1 MQLSKIIVQSGRFI
15 GSLLAPLLKTGLSL
29 MKNVLKSLTN
39 RVLIL
44 LGLTAAV
51 SAVDTGRYHES
62 SQISWKIRFTDE
74 SC

>member
-51 SAVDTGRYHES
+51 SAVGTGRYHES
-62 SQISWKIRFTDE
+62 SQIS
-74 SC
+74 

>member
-62 SQISWKIRFTDE
+62 SQIS
-74 SC
+74 